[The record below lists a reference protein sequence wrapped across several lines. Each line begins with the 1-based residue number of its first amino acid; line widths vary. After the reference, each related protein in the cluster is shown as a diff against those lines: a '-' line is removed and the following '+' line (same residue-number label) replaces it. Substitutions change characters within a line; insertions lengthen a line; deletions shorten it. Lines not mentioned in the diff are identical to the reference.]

1 MKGKNMSTD
10 LAISTPDA
18 GISLAEAMGVSQP
31 TSSKTST
38 LARISQVHTPIKGEI
53 ELAGKKI
60 STEVITQGMFKIE
73 QGDQVAYATEVS
85 VQVYAQREQ
94 WTKWDTEKDMMGKT
108 IMDQSLNKDLKD
120 NLGGFN
126 LGRGNKYYTKK
137 EWDALDQ
144 ATRTRITSV
153 KRTKVVF
160 GLVTASELIDE
171 AGQPSDM
178 AVDNLPFVMD
188 VKNRQSLAS
197 LTSCVKSIMTK
208 NLLPI
213 EYLINMKH
221 EIHSIQTGATYSSTI
236 YSLLNKVEVDN
247 DVSSPILGNFL
258 DWIQNTNKYIMDQ
271 WQEAQ
276 DNSLSDA
283 ESSIVSNLVNVSDE
297 EMADFA

>member
-1 MKGKNMSTD
+1 MH
-10 LAISTPDA
+10 L
-18 GISLAEAMGVSQP
+18 
-31 TSSKTST
+31 
-38 LARISQVHTPIKGEI
+38 IKR
-53 ELAGKKI
+53 
-60 STEVITQGMFKIE
+60 
-73 QGDQVAYATEVS
+73 
-85 VQVYAQREQ
+85 QR
-94 WTKWDTEKDMMGKT
+94 
-108 IMDQSLNKDLKD
+108 
-120 NLGGFN
+120 LG
-126 LGRGNKYYTKK
+126 
-137 EWDALDQ
+137 
-144 ATRTRITSV
+144 
-153 KRTKVVF
+153 
-160 GLVTASELIDE
+160 DE

-188 VKNRQSLAS
+188 VKNRQSLKS
-197 LTSCVKSIMTK
+197 LTDCVKSIMTK

-258 DWIQNTNKYIMDQ
+258 DWIQNTNKYIIDQ

-276 DNSLSDA
+276 DSSLSDA